1 MSPMGR
7 KLVPQGDKRR
17 PRLLYLA
24 FYFPPT
30 RASGVYRS
38 RAMANHFAA
47 AGWDVTV
54 LTVPKIFFTDYLDSY
69 DPSLEATLHPDIRIE
84 RVDFDKRHWERDIRR
99 ISWLRANIPALPMAL
114 DKAIHKRVFPERYAT
129 WGMNA
134 VLHALKLDRGQKFD
148 AVMATGNPF
157 VSFAAAWAIGKALR
171 IPYVVDYRDAWTF
184 NQFSEEIAF
193 PYHSPVWAWEQRV
206 LRGAQEAVFVNEGMR
221 AWHAQR
227 YPDVSQRM
235 TVVLNGWEPELLGQV
250 PFRRPDPQQP
260 LRFGYVGTVTEPM
273 PLETLFEAWEK
284 ARSGP
289 ELADARLEIFGHL
302 GFFPHTATAL
312 RARLPEESSGVEY
325 MGGVPKAELA
335 STYEHLDV
343 LVFCVPGAKYV
354 TSGKVYEY
362 MAAGKPIVSVHEP
375 DIAAVDV
382 LKGHP
387 LWFGIDSLDPA
398 SVADAM
404 ARAAAKARSMTQ
416 ADVDAAREHAAH
428 FTRDAVLEPFERRM
442 RRYVGA

>member
-1 MSPMGR
+1 
-7 KLVPQGDKRR
+7 
-17 PRLLYLA
+17 
-24 FYFPPT
+24 
-30 RASGVYRS
+30 
-38 RAMANHFAA
+38 
-47 AGWDVTV
+47 
-54 LTVPKIFFTDYLDSY
+54 
-69 DPSLEATLHPDIRIE
+69 
-84 RVDFDKRHWERDIRR
+84 
-99 ISWLRANIPALPMAL
+99 
-114 DKAIHKRVFPERYAT
+114 
-129 WGMNA
+129 
-134 VLHALKLDRGQKFD
+134 
-148 AVMATGNPF
+148 
-157 VSFAAAWAIGKALR
+157 
-171 IPYVVDYRDAWTF
+171 
-184 NQFSEEIAF
+184 
-193 PYHSPVWAWEQRV
+193 
-206 LRGAQEAVFVNEGMR
+206 
-221 AWHAQR
+221 
-227 YPDVSQRM
+227 
-235 TVVLNGWEPELLGQV
+235 
-250 PFRRPDPQQP
+250 
-260 LRFGYVGTVTEPM
+260 M

-284 ARSGP
+284 ARSGL

-302 GFFPHTATAL
+302 GFFPHTAAAL
-312 RARLPEESSGVEY
+312 RARLPEEGSGVEY

-335 STYEHLDV
+335 STYSRLDV

-404 ARAAAKARSMTQ
+404 ERAAAKARSMTQ